1 MVKKITSRM
10 KQIAEI
16 ILSEPNITIK
26 DVSDT
31 LKISLRQVRYDVS
44 CINEYFKDLSHPV
57 LETDNKGLFIVNNVE
72 KLKIIKK
79 SKKNNFKFSQ
89 EQRLHLLLVICAF
102 NIKKINISKL

>member
-72 KLKIIKK
+72 KLKIIKIGRA
-79 SKKNNFKFSQ
+79 SCR
-89 EQRLHLLLVICAF
+89 ERV
-102 NIKKINISKL
+102 